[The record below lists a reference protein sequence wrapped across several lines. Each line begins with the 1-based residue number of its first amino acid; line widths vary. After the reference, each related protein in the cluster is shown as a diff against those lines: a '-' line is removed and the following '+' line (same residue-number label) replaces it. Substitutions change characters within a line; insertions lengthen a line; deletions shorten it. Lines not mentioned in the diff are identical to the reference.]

1 MASPNYSDAW
11 LVMIAIGTAKGENI
25 LNYNLHTIQVF
36 LRKINVCKFNG
47 LTGEG
52 KEDCADLS
60 GLCNDSITVIA
71 SRKSVSSDPNT
82 EKWDEKTRRSFFQ
95 MTLKN

>member
-25 LNYNLHTIQVF
+25 FLSYNLHTRFRYFSENVF
-36 LRKINVCKFNG
+36 KFSG

-71 SRKSVSSDPNT
+71 
-82 EKWDEKTRRSFFQ
+82 
-95 MTLKN
+95 